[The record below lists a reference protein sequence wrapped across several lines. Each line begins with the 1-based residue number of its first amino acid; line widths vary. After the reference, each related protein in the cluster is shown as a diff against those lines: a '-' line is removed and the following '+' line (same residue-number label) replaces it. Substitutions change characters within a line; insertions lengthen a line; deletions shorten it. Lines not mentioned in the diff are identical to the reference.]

1 LSSEQQRISVAQSC
15 SEFEPNEAIMRGF
28 LAEQDIS
35 CTYCEHWSNNEDE
48 CLLNIFDSQLVS
60 LDQT

>member
-15 SEFEPNEAIMRGF
+15 SKYEPGEAILRGF
-28 LAEQDIS
+28 LAEEDIS
-35 CTYCEHWSNNEDE
+35 CSYCEHWSNEKDD
-48 CLLNIFDSQLVS
+48 CLLDIFDSQLVN